1 MNIITA
7 NPLLAF
13 PELPPLDAVRAE
25 DVKSA
30 IGTLVADARATI
42 ERVAADVAAPT
53 WQNLVEP
60 LADALDRL
68 DRAWSIVNYL
78 NAVVSTPAMRDAY
91 HDNLPEVTA
100 LFTDLGQDERIYR
113 RYKALRAAQAFG
125 ALAAAEQRVI
135 DNELRDFRLGGAE
148 LDDAGKARFKEIQQA
163 LAELSAKFDDNVL
176 DATNA
181 WSLVVDDV
189 GELAG
194 VPADVVAAARREAEA
209 DGRAG
214 WKLTLRSPC
223 YFPVM
228 QYADNRALR
237 AALHRAYVT
246 RASELGASPQWDN
259 TGIIA
264 RTLALRTEE
273 ARLLGFGSFA
283 ELSLVPKMAE
293 SPADVLAFLR
303 DLAARAK
310 PFGDR
315 DYREL
320 SAFAADELGLPA
332 LEPWDIAWASE
343 KLKLSRFAFSDE
355 DVKQYFPAPKVIA
368 GLFRVVETLYDVRIR
383 EASAPAWHDTVR
395 FFEIRDRAGAIVGH
409 FFMDLYARASKQGGA
424 WMDDPV
430 NRRRLAG
437 GVQDPVA
444 FLTCN
449 FSAPADGRPALF
461 THDEV
466 ITLFHEFGHGLHLL
480 LTRVDTPGASG
491 LQGVEWDAVEL
502 PSQFMENYCWE
513 WDVVRDMSAHV
524 DSGQPLPRALFD
536 KMLAARNFESGLAM
550 LRQVEFGLVDML
562 LHSAYDP
569 AGGAGRFGT
578 PAEVESA
585 VRADVRVMPVADYDR
600 SLDSFG
606 HIFAGGY
613 AAGYYSYKWAEV
625 LSADAF
631 SLFEETGI
639 LSPAT
644 GSRFRDEVLARG
656 GSRPALESFVAF
668 RGRPPQIDALLR
680 HNAMTLSS

>member
-1 MNIITA
+1 MNASTG

-13 PELPPLDAVRAE
+13 PELPRLDAVRAE
-25 DVKSA
+25 HVKPA
-30 IGTLVADARATI
+30 IDTLIADARATI
-42 ERVAADVAAPT
+42 ERVAADTAPPT
-53 WQNLVEP
+53 WSTLVEP

-78 NAVVSTPAMRDAY
+78 NAVMSTPAMRDAY

-100 LFTDLGQDERIYR
+100 LFTDLGQDERIFR
-113 RYKALRAAQAFG
+113 RYKALRESAAFD
-125 ALAAAEQRVI
+125 ALTAAERRVV
-135 DNELRDFRLGGAE
+135 DNEIRDFRLGGAE
-148 LDDAGKARFKEIQQA
+148 LDANGKARFKAIQQS
-163 LAELSAKFDDNVL
+163 LAELAAKFDDNVL

-181 WSLVVDDV
+181 WSLVIDDV
-189 GELAG
+189 ATLAG
-194 VPADVVAAARREAEA
+194 VPADVIAEARREARA
-209 DGRAG
+209 DGVDG

-228 QYADNRALR
+228 QYAENRELR
-237 AALHRAYVT
+237 ATLHRAYAT
-246 RASELGASPQWDN
+246 RASELGANPAWDN
-259 TGIIA
+259 TEVIA
-264 RTLALRTEE
+264 RTLALRHEE
-273 ARLLGFGSFA
+273 ARILGYANFA

-293 SPADVLAFLR
+293 SPGDVLGFLR
-303 DLAARAK
+303 DLAERAK
-310 PFGDR
+310 PFGER
-315 DYREL
+315 DWREL
-320 SAFAADELGLPA
+320 ADFAARELGLA
-332 LEPWDIAWASE
+332 MLEPWDIAWASE
-343 KLKLSRFAFSDE
+343 KLKLSRYAFSDE
-355 DVKQYFPAPKVIA
+355 DVKPYFTEPRVVA
-368 GLFRVVETLYDVRIR
+368 GLFGVVETLYEVTIR
-383 EASAPAWHDTVR
+383 EAQAPAWHPSVR
-395 FFEIRDRAGAIVGH
+395 FYEIRDRAGAIVGH
-409 FFMDLYARASKQGGA
+409 FFMDLYARANKQGGA

-430 NRRRLAG
+430 NRRRIAG
-437 GVQDPVA
+437 AVQDPVA

-449 FSAPADGRPALF
+449 FAGPAEGRPALF

-513 WDVVRDMSAHV
+513 WDVVRRMSGHV
-524 DSGQPLPRALFD
+524 DTGEPLPRALFD

-550 LRQVEFGLVDML
+550 LRQLEFGLTDML
-562 LHSAYDP
+562 LHSAFDP
-569 AGGAGRFGT
+569 AGGTGRYTT
-578 PAEVESA
+578 PQAVERA
-585 VRADVRVMPVADYDR
+585 VRQEVRVVPVAGYDR
-600 SLDSFG
+600 SLDAFG

-644 GSRFRDEVLARG
+644 GSRFRDEVLAKG

>member
-1 MNIITA
+1 MNVITG

-25 DVKSA
+25 HVKPA

-113 RYKALRAAQAFG
+113 RYKGLRAAAAFG

-181 WSLVVDDV
+181 WSLVVDDA

-194 VPADVVAAARREAEA
+194 VPADVVAAARREAE
-209 DGRAG
+209 DEGRAG
-214 WKLTLRSPC
+214 FKLTLRSPC

-273 ARLLGFGSFA
+273 ARLLGFASYA

-303 DLAARAK
+303 DLAARAQ

-320 SAFAADELGLPA
+320 STFAADKLGLPA

-355 DVKQYFPAPKVIA
+355 DVKQYFPAPNVIA
-368 GLFRVVETLYDVRIR
+368 GLFRVVETLYDVRIG

-395 FFEIRDRAGAIVGH
+395 FFAIRDRAGAIVGH

-449 FSAPADGRPALF
+449 FSAPAEGRPALF

-524 DSGQPLPRALFD
+524 DSGKRCRARCSTRCSRHAISRAVSRCCARWSSASSTCCCTAPTIPPAAPAASARPPRSSARCAPTCASCRSPTTTAASIRSGISSPAAMRLGTTATSGRKCSPPTPSACSRRPGSCPRPRARD
-536 KMLAARNFESGLAM
+536 SATRCWRVAAAV
-550 LRQVEFGLVDML
+550 LRW
-562 LHSAYDP
+562 S
-569 AGGAGRFGT
+569 
-578 PAEVESA
+578 
-585 VRADVRVMPVADYDR
+585 R
-600 SLDSFG
+600 SSP
-606 HIFAGGY
+606 FAGGLPK
-613 AAGYYSYKWAEV
+613 STR
-625 LSADAF
+625 F
-631 SLFEETGI
+631 CGI
-639 LSPAT
+639 MP
-644 GSRFRDEVLARG
+644 
-656 GSRPALESFVAF
+656 
-668 RGRPPQIDALLR
+668 
-680 HNAMTLSS
+680 

>member
-1 MNIITA
+1 MNA
-7 NPLLAF
+7 HAGNPLLAF
-13 PELPPLDAVRAE
+13 PELPRLDAVRAE
-25 DVKSA
+25 HVKPA
-30 IGTLVADARATI
+30 IGLLIDGARATI
-42 ERVAADVAAPT
+42 ERVATDAAPPSWAT
-53 WQNLVEP
+53 LVEP

-78 NAVVSTPAMRDAY
+78 NAVMSTPAMRDAY

-100 LFTDLGQDERIYR
+100 LFTDLGQDERIFR
-113 RYKALRAAQAFG
+113 RYKALRASAGFA
-125 ALAAAEQRVI
+125 ALGAAEQRVV
-135 DNELRDFRLGGAE
+135 DNEIRDFRLGGAE
-148 LDDAGKARFKEIQQA
+148 LDAEGKARFKVIQQS
-163 LAELSAKFDDNVL
+163 LAELAAKFDDNVL

-189 GELAG
+189 AALEG
-194 VPADVVAAARREAEA
+194 VPADVIAEARREARA
-209 DGRAG
+209 DDLDG

-228 QYADNRALR
+228 QYAGNRELR
-237 AALHRAYVT
+237 AALHRAYAT
-246 RASELGASPQWDN
+246 RASELGANPAWDN
-259 TGIIA
+259 TEVIA
-264 RTLALRTEE
+264 HTLALRHEE
-273 ARLLGFGSFA
+273 ARILGYANFA

-303 DLAARAK
+303 DLAARAR
-310 PFGDR
+310 PFGER
-315 DYREL
+315 DWREL
-320 SAFAADELGLPA
+320 ADFAARELGLA
-332 LEPWDIAWASE
+332 KLEPWDVAWASE
-343 KLKLSRFAFSDE
+343 KLKLSRYAFSDE
-355 DVKQYFPAPKVIA
+355 DVKPYFTEPRVVA
-368 GLFRVVETLYDVRIR
+368 GLFGVVETLYDVTIR
-383 EASAPAWHDTVR
+383 EAPAPAWHETVR
-395 FFEIRDRAGAIVGH
+395 FYEIRDRAGAIVGH
-409 FFMDLYARASKQGGA
+409 FFMDLYARANKQGGA

-430 NRRRLAG
+430 NRRRIAG
-437 GVQDPVA
+437 AVQDPVA

-449 FSAPADGRPALF
+449 FAGPAEGRPALF

-480 LTRVDTPGASG
+480 LTRVETPGASG

-513 WDVVRDMSAHV
+513 WDVVRKMSGHV
-524 DSGQPLPRALFD
+524 DTGEPLPRALFD

-550 LRQVEFGLVDML
+550 LRQVEFGLTDML
-562 LHSAYDP
+562 LHSAFDP
-569 AGGAGRFGT
+569 AGGTGRHTT
-578 PAEVESA
+578 PEDVERA
-585 VRADVRVMPVADYDR
+585 VRHEVRVVPVAGYDR
-600 SLDSFG
+600 SLDAFG

-644 GSRFRDEVLARG
+644 GSRFRDEVLAKG

>member
-1 MNIITA
+1 MNA
-7 NPLLAF
+7 NAGNPLLAF
-13 PELPPLDAVRAE
+13 PELPRLDTVRAE
-25 DVKSA
+25 HVKPA
-30 IGTLVADARATI
+30 IGLLIADARATI
-42 ERVAADVAAPT
+42 ERVATDAAAPT
-53 WQNLVEP
+53 WATLVEP

-78 NAVVSTPAMRDAY
+78 NAVMSTPAMRDAY
-91 HDNLPEVTA
+91 HDNLPDVTA
-100 LFTDLGQDERIYR
+100 LFTDLGQDDRIFR
-113 RYKALRAAQAFG
+113 RYKALRASAAFA
-125 ALAAAEQRVI
+125 ALTPAEQRVV
-135 DNELRDFRLGGAE
+135 DNEIRDFRLGGAE
-148 LDDAGKARFKEIQQA
+148 LDAEGKARFKAIQQS
-163 LAELSAKFDDNVL
+163 LAELAAKFDDNVL

-181 WSLVVDDV
+181 WSYVVDDV
-189 GELAG
+189 AALAG
-194 VPADVVAAARREAEA
+194 VPADVIAEARREARA
-209 DGRAG
+209 DGVDG

-228 QYADNRALR
+228 QYADNRELR
-237 AALHRAYVT
+237 ATLHRAYAT
-246 RASELGASPQWDN
+246 RASELGANPAWDN
-259 TGIIA
+259 TEVIA
-264 RTLALRTEE
+264 RTLALRHEE
-273 ARLLGFGSFA
+273 ARILGYANFA

-310 PFGDR
+310 PFGER
-315 DYREL
+315 DWHEL
-320 SAFAADELGLPA
+320 VDFAARELGLA
-332 LEPWDIAWASE
+332 RLEPWDVAWAAE
-343 KLKLSRFAFSDE
+343 KLKLSRYAFSDE
-355 DVKQYFPAPKVIA
+355 DVKPYFTEPRVVA
-368 GLFRVVETLYDVRIR
+368 GLFGVVETLYDVTIR
-383 EASAPAWHDTVR
+383 EAAAPAWHASVR
-395 FFEIRDRAGAIVGH
+395 FYEIRDRAGAIVGH
-409 FFMDLYARASKQGGA
+409 FFMDLYARVNKQGGA
-424 WMDDPV
+424 WMDDPI
-430 NRRRLAG
+430 NRRRVAG

-449 FSAPADGRPALF
+449 FAGPAEGRPALF

-513 WDVVRDMSAHV
+513 WDVVRRMSGHV
-524 DSGQPLPRALFD
+524 DTGEPLPRALFD

-550 LRQVEFGLVDML
+550 LRQVEFGLTDML
-562 LHSAYDP
+562 LHSAFDP
-569 AGGAGRFGT
+569 AGGTGRHTT
-578 PAEVESA
+578 PEDVERA
-585 VRADVRVMPVADYDR
+585 VRHEVRVVPVAGYDR
-600 SLDSFG
+600 SLDAFG

-644 GSRFRDEVLARG
+644 GSRFRDEVLAKG